1 VSEIER
7 TIGEPRHGA
16 TERPSWRRARELV
29 LLFCHRLLAE
39 HLVAYTAGN
48 ISMRIDDD
56 PDLVAVTPAS
66 LAYDTMR
73 ADDIVII
80 ATDGRIVHGAR
91 RPTSELPLHTLAYLQ
106 RPDVCGVVHTHS
118 PAAMAMAAMGRD
130 LPPILHGIV
139 SSCGGGVAAAPYAR
153 GGTAEVAQVTADA
166 LRNRSACLLRNHGVL
181 AIGPTVEHAYNA
193 ASVVEGACDAYLRAA
208 VFGPVPEL
216 PPDEVERIRRTQ
228 WEPAWTR
235 RTGERSHGG

>member
-1 VSEIER
+1 VSRPERQAIELPSDQ
-7 TIGEPRHGA
+7 ES
-16 TERPSWRRARELV
+16 PSWRQARELV

-66 LAYDTMR
+66 TAYDTMR
-73 ADDIVII
+73 LQDIVIVR
-80 ATDGRIVHGAR
+80 TDGRIVHGSR
-91 RPTSELPLHTLAYLQ
+91 KPTSELPLHTIAYLQ
-106 RPDVCGVVHTHS
+106 RPDVRGVVHTHS

-139 SSCGGGVAAAPYAR
+139 SSCGGGVVAAPYAR
-153 GGTAEVAQVTADA
+153 GGTAEVAEVTADA
-166 LRNRSACLLRNHGVL
+166 LRDRSACLLRNHGVL

-208 VFGPVPEL
+208 AFGPVPEL
-216 PPDEVERIRRTQ
+216 PPDEIERIRRTQ
-228 WEPAWTR
+228 WEPVWR
-235 RTGERSHGG
+235 GRTGEPSHGG